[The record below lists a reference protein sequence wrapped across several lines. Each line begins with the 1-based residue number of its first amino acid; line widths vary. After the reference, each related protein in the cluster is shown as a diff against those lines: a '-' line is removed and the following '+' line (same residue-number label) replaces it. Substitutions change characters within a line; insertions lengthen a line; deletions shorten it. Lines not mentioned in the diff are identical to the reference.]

1 MTVYRKIKVGI
12 IGLGAAAQAFLPA
25 FEKHPGFELIGVCD
39 PNSALQSQISAM
51 QGVRYFSA
59 LTEMLQMQPDI
70 ELVYIASPTDLHLS
84 HSLEVIAAGKHVL
97 VEKPMANS
105 LVDALKMVEASKLAG
120 TILMVGHSHSYDRPI
135 LEMKRL
141 IDGGSLGAVRMVNT
155 WCYTDWMYRP
165 RREEELD
172 HHLGGGV
179 TYRQG
184 AHQFDIIRYL
194 CSGLASSVRA
204 KTLDMD
210 PQRKGI
216 GAHTVF
222 IDFESG
228 PCATAVYNGYAG
240 FSTMEMGFDISEWGF
255 EEPMGVRKW
264 LQKPRQA
271 VSAADE
277 LKAKRARAAGAIPH
291 QAPYQP
297 FFGVT
302 LVSCELGDIRQTPKG
317 LLVCGRHSRE
327 ELVLS
332 TDDSPRDLVLMEL
345 YGALVHQEK
354 VVHSA
359 QWGAANLEVC
369 EAAIESS
376 LQRKELSLKHQV
388 SL

>member
-1 MTVYRKIKVGI
+1 MTVSRKIKVGI

-51 QGVRYFSA
+51 QGVRYFST

-172 HHLGGGV
+172 HHWVAVSRIGKV
-179 TYRQG
+179 R
-184 AHQFDIIRYL
+184 I
-194 CSGLASSVRA
+194 SSTSFA
-204 KTLDMD
+204 
-210 PQRKGI
+210 I
-216 GAHTVF
+216 
-222 IDFESG
+222 
-228 PCATAVYNGYAG
+228 CARV
-240 FSTMEMGFDISEWGF
+240 
-255 EEPMGVRKW
+255 
-264 LQKPRQA
+264 LQA
-271 VSAADE
+271 V
-277 LKAKRARAAGAIPH
+277 
-291 QAPYQP
+291 
-297 FFGVT
+297 
-302 LVSCELGDIRQTPKG
+302 
-317 LLVCGRHSRE
+317 
-327 ELVLS
+327 
-332 TDDSPRDLVLMEL
+332 
-345 YGALVHQEK
+345 
-354 VVHSA
+354 
-359 QWGAANLEVC
+359 
-369 EAAIESS
+369 
-376 LQRKELSLKHQV
+376 
-388 SL
+388 